1 MRRRGFSLIE
11 LMLVVGIIGIFA
23 TVVIPS
29 LAEGSRPMGKPVA
42 DMIEADLRR
51 ARTEAMVR
59 SEPVVAVATTNGNA
73 WWIALAGSPK
83 TPIDGT
89 ERQFGRA
96 SADGDSALDEVRAVD
111 ILRRVVADVRAR
123 REHTTLHATEDAKTC
138 GAVEHDF
145 PGDVAGDRSVDDAHD
160 AGLILDVLVELDRS
174 AR

>member
-29 LAEGSRPMGKPVA
+29 LADGSRPMGKPVA

-73 WWIALAGSPK
+73 WWIALADSPK

-89 ERQFGRA
+89 ERQFGRGGLA
-96 SADGDSALDEVRAVD
+96 PMKGATLMIEPENGAEQETKFVVFATFDALGGRDEMVPSLE
-111 ILRRVVADVRAR
+111 LR
-123 REHTTLHATEDAKTC
+123 
-138 GAVEHDF
+138 
-145 PGDVAGDRSVDDAHD
+145 DAHGTRVD
-160 AGLILDVLVELDRS
+160 AWTLPSGRTRLTR
-174 AR
+174 

>member
-73 WWIALAGSPK
+73 WWIALADSPK

-89 ERQFGRA
+89 ERQFGRGGLA
-96 SADGDSALDEVRAVD
+96 PMKGATLMIGRDEMVPSLE
-111 ILRRVVADVRAR
+111 LR
-123 REHTTLHATEDAKTC
+123 
-138 GAVEHDF
+138 
-145 PGDVAGDRSVDDAHD
+145 DAHGTRVD
-160 AGLILDVLVELDRS
+160 AWTLPSGRTRLTR
-174 AR
+174 